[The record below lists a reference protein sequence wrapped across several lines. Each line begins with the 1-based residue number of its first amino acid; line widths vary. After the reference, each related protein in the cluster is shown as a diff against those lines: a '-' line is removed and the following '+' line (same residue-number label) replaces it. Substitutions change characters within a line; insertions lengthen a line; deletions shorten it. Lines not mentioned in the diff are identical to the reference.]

1 MVENETLWLTTM
13 RRLFMRKRPNYAHV
27 IKMRKL
33 TCLEKNSKKKD
44 IVYKMR
50 FERVM
55 KVGSA
60 ASNKAKGI

>member
-1 MVENETLWLTTM
+1 
-13 RRLFMRKRPNYAHV
+13 MRKRPNYAHV
-27 IKMRKL
+27 IKIRKL
-33 TCLEKNSKKKD
+33 TCLEKNSKKED

-55 KVGSA
+55 KMGSA

>member
-1 MVENETLWLTTM
+1 MANYYEKTLHEKETKLCTCDQNKKVD
-13 RRLFMRKRPNYAHV
+13 LFR
-27 IKMRKL
+27 
-33 TCLEKNSKKKD
+33 EEFKKKD

-55 KVGSA
+55 KMGSA